1 VTRGVTGA
9 RLRRTGLAW
18 VTAALMGAAGAQNLT
33 AYSALAGSLDGAVQV
48 RAQSAE
54 QALNRLDAAGQAL
67 DELAPTLRNQQIVS
81 GLRDALGRS
90 RAALA
95 RTPAELE
102 AQVQLARGLMR
113 KALYD
118 QSLAALGAQPANAS
132 SQLML
137 LTREFG
143 LTGDAAS
150 ALNADAKAGR
160 LERVAW
166 RLQRAA
172 VQKVSAALQATQAQ
186 QTTGSYVNLARAT
199 GWFTVVQDSASA
211 GDLKL
216 SQFGDALRQLT
227 SGDTAGLI
235 SSLGT
240 LRRGTQVFAQSL
252 AQPPALTPARPVT
265 GTPAGGTPV
274 TTPATPASG
283 AQGSGTQG
291 SALAT
296 TPATAP
302 ATPGTPGATRAP
314 GAEAVYAALGRALA
328 ASGHAD
334 GVTARAAL
342 QDASAQLAR
351 AGTPL
356 RDTAEYLT
364 LQRALEGAQNRAAP
378 RPSDVQALI
387 AGLANAERA
396 ARGEPVSALDRA
408 SLGTAGWFSGWV
420 RTLIFLLLGVGVAA
434 PLYLLNLAFG
444 GRNVYWRAITAGL
457 VLLLLPLFLEGVFGF
472 LGALGDALGGGALAG
487 LTNVTLSQ
495 GAYALPVWALLAL
508 GALGLLAFGFRG
520 LCLQFGL
527 LGDQGSTHTTAQ
539 HTVIDWDEDV

>member
-1 VTRGVTGA
+1 MSA
-9 RLRRTGLAW
+9 AW
-18 VTAALMGAAGAQNLT
+18 ALTALLGAAGAQNLT

-54 QALNRLDAAGQAL
+54 QALNRLDAAGRAL

-118 QSLAALGAQPANAS
+118 QSLAGLGAQPANAS
-132 SQLML
+132 SQLLL

-172 VQKVSAALQATQAQ
+172 VQKVSAALQATQAK

-199 GWFTVVQDSASA
+199 GWFTVVQDADGA

-216 SQFGDALRQLT
+216 TQFGDALRQLT
-227 SGDTAGLI
+227 SGDTAALGA
-235 SSLGT
+235 SLTT
-240 LRRGTQVFAQSL
+240 LRRGTQAFAQTL
-252 AQPPALTPARPVT
+252 AQPPAV
-265 GTPAGGTPV
+265 
-274 TTPATPASG
+274 
-283 AQGSGTQG
+283 
-291 SALAT
+291 AT
-296 TPATAP
+296 TPAAGASKPGTPTPATSPATSPATPPAP
-302 ATPGTPGATRAP
+302 ATPTRTG

-342 QDASAQLAR
+342 QDASAQLSRVGA
-351 AGTPL
+351 PL

-387 AGLANAERA
+387 SGLANAERA

-408 SLGTAGWFSGWV
+408 SLSTAGWFSGWL
-420 RTLIFLLLGVGVAA
+420 RALIFLLLGVGVAA

-444 GRNVYWRAITAGL
+444 GRNVYWRAITGGL
-457 VLLLLPLFLEGVFGF
+457 VLLLLPVFLEGVFGF

-508 GALGLLAFGFRG
+508 GAIGLLAFGFRG
-520 LCLQFGL
+520 LCMQFGL
-527 LGDQGSTHTTAQ
+527 LGDQTGSAHTTVH